1 MKKVIKRDGNKQD
14 FNVEKIK
21 KAIKKASN
29 SLEKEYQI
37 PDEEI
42 QEMAESISFE
52 IADSNEIDIEK
63 IQDLV
68 EKELMENGH
77 YEVAKSYILYRD
89 QRAKERFKRTKIIKE
104 IKQKLDGKVN
114 EKQNANVDEE
124 SFGGR
129 KGESADLL
137 VKEMAL
143 DYYVSP
149 KVAKNHRE
157 NRIYILFLN

>member
-63 IQDLV
+63 I
-68 EKELMENGH
+68 
-77 YEVAKSYILYRD
+77 
-89 QRAKERFKRTKIIKE
+89 
-104 IKQKLDGKVN
+104 
-114 EKQNANVDEE
+114 
-124 SFGGR
+124 
-129 KGESADLL
+129 
-137 VKEMAL
+137 
-143 DYYVSP
+143 
-149 KVAKNHRE
+149 
-157 NRIYILFLN
+157 

>member
-104 IKQKLDGKVN
+104 IKQKLDGKETE
-114 EKQNANVDEE
+114 EKQMKQIKER
-124 SFGGR
+124 F
-129 KGESADLL
+129 KGKKKTL
-137 VKEMAL
+137 
-143 DYYVSP
+143 Y
-149 KVAKNHRE
+149 
-157 NRIYILFLN
+157 

>member
-68 EKELMENGH
+68 EKELMEKLQQKEKYLYH
-77 YEVAKSYILYRD
+77 LQILNLLTMLHI
-89 QRAKERFKRTKIIKE
+89 QVSILLHIHQSTNTK
-104 IKQKLDGKVN
+104 QV
-114 EKQNANVDEE
+114 
-124 SFGGR
+124 
-129 KGESADLL
+129 
-137 VKEMAL
+137 MM
-143 DYYVSP
+143 
-149 KVAKNHRE
+149 
-157 NRIYILFLN
+157 

>member
-1 MKKVIKRDGNKQD
+1 MQK
-14 FNVEKIK
+14 
-21 KAIKKASN
+21 
-29 SLEKEYQI
+29 
-37 PDEEI
+37 
-42 QEMAESISFE
+42 
-52 IADSNEIDIEK
+52 
-63 IQDLV
+63 
-68 EKELMENGH
+68 
-77 YEVAKSYILYRD
+77 
-89 QRAKERFKRTKIIKE
+89 
-104 IKQKLDGKVN
+104 KLDGKVN

-157 NRIYILFLN
+157 NRIYIHDLNSYAVGLHNCLQLPLDDLLKNGVAVKDSDIRPAGSLNTAEQISAVFMQIQSLGH

>member
-89 QRAKERFKRTKIIKE
+89 QRAKERFKRTKIIKGQS
-104 IKQKLDGKVN
+104 K
-114 EKQNANVDEE
+114 
-124 SFGGR
+124 R
-129 KGESADLL
+129 K
-137 VKEMAL
+137 
-143 DYYVSP
+143 
-149 KVAKNHRE
+149 AKC
-157 NRIYILFLN
+157 